1 MPSFASQLSARRLA
15 RAEARQPS
23 EAHSRS
29 QLKQRVCALI
39 DRDDRF
45 AKRVRALADE
55 FESDGNTPPAPE
67 EREEGDRPSQIV
79 EAEARALVEVAA
91 SEAARSCTLEFV
103 GDPEEDVEAL
113 LAADEARLAREAAE
127 PLPEGSKWYRDGGAE
142 LEPHMAH
149 TTMLRA
155 SWLLKLAKRE
165 VMPEREGVIPPW
177 QLVPPEATVGLA
189 ELRRTTMAF
198 QLPVAITSYGWAAQR
213 HPDPTGEQLQRL
225 VPALEAM
232 VHSCTHG
239 IDELSPDQR
248 AAEWGIVWDCTPRRR
263 ARTTAPAPA
272 DPEPPTSTPARAR
285 SIPPPAARC

>member
-1 MPSFASQLSARRLA
+1 MGCTFAKEKAAVAAAPAEGAAAASGPGLPARGQEQHVKHDSASVSDPKAVGVEAPDPTPLGGVKDV
-15 RAEARQPS
+15 EARDPGPNG
-23 EAHSRS
+23 
-29 QLKQRVCALI
+29 
-39 DRDDRF
+39 D
-45 AKRVRALADE
+45 
-55 FESDGNTPPAPE
+55 PE
-67 EREEGDRPSQIV
+67 E
-79 EAEARALVEVAA
+79 
-91 SEAARSCTLEFV
+91 
-103 GDPEEDVEAL
+103 EEDVEAL

-127 PLPEGSKWYRDGGAE
+127 PLPEGSEWYDGGGAE

-189 ELRRTTMAF
+189 ELRRSTMEL

-232 VHSCTHG
+232 VHSCTHSKSKR
-239 IDELSPDQR
+239 SPDQR

-272 DPEPPTSTPARAR
+272 DPKPPASSPARAR

>member
-1 MPSFASQLSARRLA
+1 MGCAIAKEKAAEAAAPAEEAAAASGPGLPARAQEQHVQHESASVSDPKEVGVEVPNPA
-15 RAEARQPS
+15 PQGDAEARDPGPNG
-23 EAHSRS
+23 
-29 QLKQRVCALI
+29 
-39 DRDDRF
+39 D
-45 AKRVRALADE
+45 
-55 FESDGNTPPAPE
+55 PE
-67 EREEGDRPSQIV
+67 E
-79 EAEARALVEVAA
+79 
-91 SEAARSCTLEFV
+91 
-103 GDPEEDVEAL
+103 EEDVEAL

-127 PLPEGSKWYRDGGAE
+127 PLPEGSQWYACGGAE

-189 ELRRTTMAF
+189 ELRRSTMAL

-239 IDELSPDQR
+239 KDELAPDQR